1 MKLGKFL
8 SMSVLSVLA
17 LGACTP
23 NADDNSEW
31 IDGSQPV
38 SFISQIQGVK
48 SRAANNAWDENGN
61 DQVGIFV
68 KQNGAFGDVV
78 NKHYRVS
85 ASGALST
92 ASASDAIYYP
102 ENGDK
107 VDFVAYYPYTASLS
121 NNTYAVDVA
130 DQTSQPAIDLLYSAN
145 ATNKDKTVTTPV
157 QLTFKHQLA
166 KIVLNISTDG
176 SVPSLAGLKV
186 SINGTKTK
194 GSFALL
200 DGTLTTD
207 ANSVKEIAANVNA
220 AGTLGEAIILPV
232 DGLTGGEI
240 TFTLGSET
248 KTWSIPAG
256 QIYAGGSQYTYPV
269 TIKKEGGQISVAFG
283 NATIDDW
290 TPVAFGNIDIEF
302 GEGGDVPPT
311 PGVEGTI
318 IEETF
323 GNKAGKV
330 VSSSTKIGTFSD
342 WDNPTLSFTPD
353 AGNSADIRAIAH
365 KTEANPTETTK
376 INNLW
381 LKAKNNSSLT
391 ISGINA
397 EGYKNIKV
405 IFEAGANVFNSGDE
419 IDLNVITVKWNGT
432 SLTLPSKIVSKAGNQ
447 TNVFYEMT
455 ATSELSGTANSTLEF
470 SADAD
475 ANLYGLR
482 VANIKLLGTK

>member
-290 TPVAFGNIDIEF
+290 TPVTGGNIDIEF

-311 PGVEGTI
+311 PGVEKTI
-318 IEETF
+318 FEETF
-323 GNKAGKV
+323 GAETVG
-330 VSSSTKIGTFSD
+330 STRYKIADYKG
-342 WDNPTLSFTPD
+342 WDNADLVFTD
-353 AGNSADIRAIAH
+353 EYGTWADIRSTSSLVNAVWFPA
-365 KTEANPTETTK
+365 TVTSGANPQDKSASLK
-376 INNLW
+376 ISNINTQGYTD
-381 LKAKNNSSLT
+381 LKLTYDIATQTAGKNQ
-391 ISGINA
+391 
-397 EGYKNIKV
+397 NI
-405 IFEAGANVFNSGDE
+405 IR
-419 IDLNVITVKWNGT
+419 VKCGEH
-432 SLTLPSKIVSKAGNQ
+432 
-447 TNVFYEMT
+447 EMT
-455 ATSELSGTANSTLEF
+455 VPSLDLERYNQYYNVQLTGIADGITSIEFISDSNNTVGFRIDNVKLVGTTTAQ
-470 SADAD
+470 
-475 ANLYGLR
+475 
-482 VANIKLLGTK
+482 